1 MGESPGAPTSA
12 CLVVIYGDELGRR
25 FDVDTSPMTIGRAL
39 DCDITLT
46 QDSVSRHHATLVLS
60 EDGVRIRDDGSRNG
74 TFVNDQEITSAPLSD
89 GDLLRINRTI
99 FKFFAGDG
107 VEASFRAEVARLN
120 RFDGLT
126 NVHNRRYFLDDLE
139 ERRSAGREAGYP
151 VSICVFDI
159 DGLTKVNKTY
169 GRRAGD
175 LVLCGVADAIAEAV
189 GERTL
194 VARCD
199 SNCFA
204 IVLDKQG
211 VDAAF
216 EMAERVREK
225 VAGSSTQFESVRIQP
240 TVTGMV
246 AELAEMPD
254 GSFVMALQ
262 ALKVA
267 KRDVTNQTFKID
279 EVDAFEISE
288 TKPNHSR

>member
-1 MGESPGAPTSA
+1 MGESPGAPTNA

-25 FDVDTSPMTIGRAL
+25 FDVDASPMTIGRAL

-60 EDGVRIRDDGSRNG
+60 DEGVRIRDDGSRNG
-74 TFVNDQEITSAPLSD
+74 TFVNDQEITSAPLRD

-99 FKFFAGDG
+99 FKFFSGDG

-126 NVHNRRYFLDDLE
+126 NVHNRRYFLDHLE
-139 ERRSAGREAGYP
+139 ERRTVGRNEGYP

-159 DGLTKVNKTY
+159 DGLNKVNKTY

-175 LVLCGVADAIAEAV
+175 LVLCTVADAIAEAV
-189 GERTL
+189 GEREL

-199 SNCFA
+199 GNCFA
-204 IVLDKQG
+204 ILLEKRDTE
-211 VDAAF
+211 AAF
-216 EMAERVREK
+216 EVAERVRLK
-225 VAGSSTQFESVRIQP
+225 IADSPALFESVRLEP
-240 TVTGMV
+240 TVTGVV

-267 KRDVTNQTFKID
+267 KRDVTNRTFKLD

-288 TKPNHSR
+288 TKPNHS